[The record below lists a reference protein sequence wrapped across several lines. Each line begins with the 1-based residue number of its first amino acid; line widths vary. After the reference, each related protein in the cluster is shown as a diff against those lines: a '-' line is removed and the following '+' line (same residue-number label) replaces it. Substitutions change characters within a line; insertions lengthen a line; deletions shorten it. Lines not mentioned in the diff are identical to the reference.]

1 MTAASWWDHVG
12 EDPLASVVAVVVL
25 LAIAVGAGWALRLV
39 ARRTRSLRH
48 LLLVMTFGSLLV
60 GAAAALA
67 LARLMVLDDDDVGM
81 AFGLLAVTAV
91 FATVLVLTA
100 SVPLRR
106 DARTLESS
114 LRRIE
119 AGDLSARTGVRR
131 ADELGHVA
139 RAIDELTE
147 RLDRMERERR
157 AIEEERRVMLS
168 SIGHDLRTPLSALRA
183 ALEALADGVAPDP
196 DRYLRSMQR
205 DVEALGAL
213 IDDLFLLARIE
224 SGNLDLERVPLDL
237 SELVDEAVEALTPAA
252 AARAVRIERDTPER
266 VRVAGNPTAL
276 GRVVRNLLDN
286 AIQHAPDGSS
296 VRIVVDGDEMRPRVE
311 VSDEGPGFPD
321 DFTARAF
328 DRFTRA
334 DESRNRSTGGAG
346 LGLAIARGLVEAHGG
361 RIWIGAPPGGRVTF
375 DLPAA

>member
-1 MTAASWWDHVG
+1 
-12 EDPLASVVAVVVL
+12 
-25 LAIAVGAGWALRLV
+25 
-39 ARRTRSLRH
+39 
-48 LLLVMTFGSLLV
+48 MTFGSLLI
-60 GAAAALA
+60 GALVALA

-81 AFGLLAVTAV
+81 ALGVLAVTAV

-100 SVPLRR
+100 SGPLRR
-106 DARTLESS
+106 DARLLESS
-114 LRRIE
+114 VRRIE
-119 AGDLSARTGVRR
+119 AGDLAARTGVRR

-147 RLDRMERERR
+147 RLATMERERQ
-157 AIEEERRVMLS
+157 AIEDERRAMLS

-183 ALEALADGVAPDP
+183 AVEALADGVAPDP
-196 DRYLRSMQR
+196 ERYLRAMQR

-224 SGNLDLERVPLDL
+224 SGNLALDRVPLDL
-237 SELVDEAVEALTPAA
+237 SELVDEAVEALAPAA
-252 AARAVRIERDTPER
+252 AARDIRIERDTPQR

-286 AIQHAPDGSS
+286 AIQHAPSGSV
-296 VRIVVDGDEMRPRVE
+296 VRIVVDGAERPRVE
-311 VSDEGPGFPD
+311 VTDEGPGFPAE
-321 DFTARAF
+321 FSAHAF
-328 DRFTRA
+328 ERFTRA
-334 DESRNRSTGGAG
+334 DPSRNRSTGGAG

-375 DLPAA
+375 DLPTA